1 MNTLRRLIYGE
12 ILKAVG
18 FVLLAFLS
26 LFLFFDLV
34 DELPALGRVSPLDP
48 QRVYGLNDA
57 LLYVLLLVPSR
68 VYELLPIAVLI
79 GAVFV
84 LARFAQSSEF
94 TILRT
99 SGLGPWRALRTLM
112 MLGAGFVALTF
123 VMGDHLA
130 PLSDRAAQLL
140 KAEYQGR
147 ISVGRT
153 GAWLKERRDDMQY
166 AINIGAMDSSGQM
179 QDVRIFSIDRD
190 GQVVSLLRAASG
202 QAGRAGDGWLLE
214 QVQEQRL
221 QRTQTDG
228 PPTWTLNQA
237 ASLRWPTEL
246 SADMVSV
253 ALLKPERM
261 GTFGLLSYIRH
272 LEANNQSAQRY
283 EIEFW
288 RKLFYPLSCLVM
300 MVLALPFAYLQLRS
314 GGVAGYVFLGVMI
327 GISFFLLNNV
337 FGYIGNLR
345 AWQPWLAA
353 AAPSMVYSLLSL
365 GAFAWLVFKR

>member
-1 MNTLRRLIYGE
+1 MNTLRRLLYGE
-12 ILKAVG
+12 ILKAIG

-48 QRVYGLNDA
+48 ERVYGLGDA

-84 LARFAQSSEF
+84 LARFAQTSEF

-112 MLGAGFVALTF
+112 SLGAGFVVLTF

-153 GAWLKERRDDMQY
+153 GAWLKERRDGWQY
-166 AINIGAMDSSGQM
+166 AINIGAMDRSGQM
-179 QDVRIFSIDRD
+179 QDVRIFTINGE
-190 GQVVSLLRAASG
+190 GQVVSLVRAAAG
-202 QAGRAGDGWLLE
+202 QAGQAGEGWN
-214 QVQEQRL
+214 R
-221 QRTQTDG
+221 
-228 PPTWTLNQA
+228 
-237 ASLRWPTEL
+237 
-246 SADMVSV
+246 
-253 ALLKPERM
+253 
-261 GTFGLLSYIRH
+261 
-272 LEANNQSAQRY
+272 
-283 EIEFW
+283 
-288 RKLFYPLSCLVM
+288 
-300 MVLALPFAYLQLRS
+300 
-314 GGVAGYVFLGVMI
+314 
-327 GISFFLLNNV
+327 
-337 FGYIGNLR
+337 
-345 AWQPWLAA
+345 
-353 AAPSMVYSLLSL
+353 
-365 GAFAWLVFKR
+365 VFKDASKYQKPCP